1 MEYEDKSAITGPTGE
16 PPGEPLGG
24 AGALESAE
32 LASEDKSAITEIVR
46 TETAAAGDLV
56 LGARVAEEEERE
68 VAGRRC
74 GDSGL

>member
-1 MEYEDKSAITGPTGE
+1 M
-16 PPGEPLGG
+16 
-24 AGALESAE
+24 
-32 LASEDKSAITEIVR
+32 ASEDKSAITEIVR